1 MFICKFLVQHFGMCV
16 YTLCVPVVIT
26 MGLNLA
32 LLRCTPV
39 EMNVT
44 VNIGFS
50 QSFLNHFIL
59 LLFELMYFNFIYL
72 ILMYLI

>member
-1 MFICKFLVQHFGMCV
+1 
-16 YTLCVPVVIT
+16 

-50 QSFLNHFIL
+50 QSFLDHSIL